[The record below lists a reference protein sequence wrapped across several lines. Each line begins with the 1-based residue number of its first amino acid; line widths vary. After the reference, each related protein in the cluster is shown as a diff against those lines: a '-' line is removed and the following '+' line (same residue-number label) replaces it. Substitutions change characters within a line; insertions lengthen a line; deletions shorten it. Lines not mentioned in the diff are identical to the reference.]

1 MIPATVPRLFVDSL
15 PCAAVFF
22 FVFFFTGSFF
32 WATRFTKGTS
42 SSPELL
48 SLGAFVNF
56 LFIVASGSSSELSPE
71 DSAYLTTTNKT
82 YKYLRSIM
90 STPDRS
96 IQQCVGP
103 DLENI
108 EVMRNHSVLFRAECK
123 RLIQDTDKAC
133 KRMQNDDNKQ
143 LDQRV
148 RDIQFLKKEL
158 ELKLEEIILEIDV
171 LIEMKRVPPER
182 LHDEVDREL
191 LRERGVIEGVAS
203 LLHSVAEQITEQIRL
218 NRSIKYHLE
227 QDLKEKFAAQCI
239 DNSCALMTTHST
251 NNQQRPKNTQTL
263 LQSFTVTPEQ
273 WENISDINMAKAEQQ
288 QVNSLSLRAMVE
300 SLLEQTLAD
309 MQKQFQ
315 ATTET
320 FQLNVQEIKSAKG
333 LMEDQLAKILSEF
346 ASEQRTREDLQVAV
360 SDSEHVLSLAQARLV
375 LRRQRPG
382 KEQLREA
389 ASNSEE
395 QQRALVRCQLELQ
408 ENIERKGSSLYID
421 EVICAQHR
429 EPIIIHNF

>member
-1 MIPATVPRLFVDSL
+1 
-15 PCAAVFF
+15 
-22 FVFFFTGSFF
+22 
-32 WATRFTKGTS
+32 
-42 SSPELL
+42 
-48 SLGAFVNF
+48 
-56 LFIVASGSSSELSPE
+56 
-71 DSAYLTTTNKT
+71 
-82 YKYLRSIM
+82 
-90 STPDRS
+90 
-96 IQQCVGP
+96 
-103 DLENI
+103 
-108 EVMRNHSVLFRAECK
+108 
-123 RLIQDTDKAC
+123 
-133 KRMQNDDNKQ
+133 
-143 LDQRV
+143 
-148 RDIQFLKKEL
+148 
-158 ELKLEEIILEIDV
+158 
-171 LIEMKRVPPER
+171 MKRVPPER

-382 KEQLREA
+382 KEQCHDPAQTQLLAEVQQLNAHINRLREA

>member
-1 MIPATVPRLFVDSL
+1 
-15 PCAAVFF
+15 
-22 FVFFFTGSFF
+22 
-32 WATRFTKGTS
+32 
-42 SSPELL
+42 
-48 SLGAFVNF
+48 
-56 LFIVASGSSSELSPE
+56 
-71 DSAYLTTTNKT
+71 
-82 YKYLRSIM
+82 M

-96 IQQCVGP
+96 IEQCVGP

-133 KRMQNDDNKQ
+133 KRMQNDDNRQ

-171 LIEMKRVPPER
+171 LIELQRRVGKALGACGEPLRVTVVCLEERMKRVPPER

-203 LLHSVAEQITEQIRL
+203 LLHRVAEQITEQIRL

-239 DNSCALMTTHST
+239 DNSCALMTAHST

-333 LMEDQLAKILSEF
+333 LMEDQLAKILFEF

-382 KEQLREA
+382 KEQCHDPAQNQLLAEVQQLNAHINRLREA
-389 ASNSEE
+389 ASRSEE

-421 EVICAQHR
+421 EVVCAQHR